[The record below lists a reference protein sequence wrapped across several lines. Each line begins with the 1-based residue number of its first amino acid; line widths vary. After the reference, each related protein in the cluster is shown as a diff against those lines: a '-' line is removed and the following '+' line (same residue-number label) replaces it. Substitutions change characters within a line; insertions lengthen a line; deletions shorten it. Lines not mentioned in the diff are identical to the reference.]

1 MLTTKPTI
9 LVADDDSIIRHI
21 FDRSLAPHYDVLMCK
36 DGQEAL
42 DRARAY
48 PADIVLAVLDW
59 DMPKLVGPDVGGIL
73 WLELH
78 IPFTIVSRGRTQE
91 EIDYAYSQGAIDF
104 IHKPVDNLGAKI
116 QRLMAQPIFASIGRE
131 RARRFP
137 RSTRQPIDLAQVD

>member
-9 LVADDDSIIRHI
+9 LVADDDFLLRTI
-21 FDRSLAPHYDVLMCK
+21 FASSLTPHFDVLMCE

-42 DRARAY
+42 DTARAHF
-48 PADIVLAVLDW
+48 ADIVLAVLDW
-59 DMPKLVGPDVGGIL
+59 DMPKLLGPDVGGIL